1 MLLFHRLLL
10 LSDLRVL
17 SISALKLVLP
27 SPLEI
32 LFGRILRAIIG
43 RRRRERHQKSQ
54 AGKPWWRK
62 MGNES
67 SVPVEDDVPPATL
80 RERTLEAAAD
90 YIKEKNVRRIVVMV
104 RYPSAVGLP

>member
-1 MLLFHRLLL
+1 
-10 LSDLRVL
+10 
-17 SISALKLVLP
+17 
-27 SPLEI
+27 
-32 LFGRILRAIIG
+32 
-43 RRRRERHQKSQ
+43 
-54 AGKPWWRK
+54 

-104 RYPSAVGLP
+104 RTLQPLAYHEITNREQDWCWY